1 MLKKESRFAL
11 FCDNLTVQTS
21 DNFKTAVSNL
31 SSIVWFGVSNA
42 TDPWQF
48 VDGDFAELLKTLVMQ
63 QHSSWLDSD
72 ENADKLYNRKILT
85 KEKRILIN
93 HWVGAAYKKIS
104 SPEYQSFQWRM
115 LEKKSVLSQQMGV
128 PPPYI
133 YSEAYAALPETPTCE
148 PAAESDDLQVL

>member
-1 MLKKESRFAL
+1 MLGQTLDFLQLALRKQSNKLLKKESRFAL

-115 LEKKSVLSQQMGV
+115 LEKKSVLSQQMGLTM
-128 PPPYI
+128 I
-133 YSEAYAALPETPTCE
+133 K
-148 PAAESDDLQVL
+148 

>member
-21 DNFKTAVSNL
+21 GNFKTAVSNL

-104 SPEYQSFQWRM
+104 SPECQSFQWRM
-115 LEKKSVLSQQMGV
+115 LEKKSVLSQQMGLTM
-128 PPPYI
+128 I
-133 YSEAYAALPETPTCE
+133 K
-148 PAAESDDLQVL
+148 